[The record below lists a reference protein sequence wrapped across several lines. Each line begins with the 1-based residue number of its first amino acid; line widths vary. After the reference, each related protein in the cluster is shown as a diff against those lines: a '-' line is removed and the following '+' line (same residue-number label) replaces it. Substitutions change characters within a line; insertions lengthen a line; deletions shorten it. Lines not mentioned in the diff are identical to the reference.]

1 MRKLLQKLLVASIIT
16 RVFEFFVCEILRL
29 ASLYKRK
36 NIFFLNR
43 NNKFIRKKW
52 ENNDSDSAKK
62 DWLEVCARRAFRH
75 KADQNS
81 DFNPKHKIWVTD
93 ALLIALSKKKH
104 LFQLIQSINRQC
116 IIFLNHSKMSR
127 ERKESVHE
135 DDVVK
140 RSCKNQFQVAG
151 NNLTQRHFLLSW
163 NAARLSV
170 HLQGHRNRKYYSPE
184 LSSSHSGY
192 ESEYSETEE
201 FYGMGCVNRETTH
214 NSRSKL
220 PAPKPPVGDT
230 KYHKKRS
237 RKKKRGVKAEED
249 HSHPLY
255 PSFLERPPSRNGVN
269 FALDSPYRNMDPIPA
284 RKSMENM
291 PGFSDLSEIKCLKKP
306 KKLPPIDK
314 ENRGHQ
320 DEYPFVMKHFWS
332 R

>member
-1 MRKLLQKLLVASIIT
+1 MYHFPKSFEDEQRKE
-16 RVFEFFVCEILRL
+16 R
-29 ASLYKRK
+29 KR
-36 NIFFLNR
+36 
-43 NNKFIRKKW
+43 
-52 ENNDSDSAKK
+52 
-62 DWLEVCARRAFRH
+62 ARRR
-75 KADQNS
+75 
-81 DFNPKHKIWVTD
+81 
-93 ALLIALSKKKH
+93 
-104 LFQLIQSINRQC
+104 R
-116 IIFLNHSKMSR
+116 
-127 ERKESVHE
+127 RKEIMQKPISSRREQPHPATFPVIVE
-135 DDVVK
+135 
-140 RSCKNQFQVAG
+140 RSKAVSPSS
-151 NNLTQRHFLLSW
+151 R
-163 NAARLSV
+163 
-170 HLQGHRNRKYYSPE
+170 HRNRKYYSPE

-320 DEYPFVMKHFWS
+320 DEYPFVMKHF
-332 R
+332 